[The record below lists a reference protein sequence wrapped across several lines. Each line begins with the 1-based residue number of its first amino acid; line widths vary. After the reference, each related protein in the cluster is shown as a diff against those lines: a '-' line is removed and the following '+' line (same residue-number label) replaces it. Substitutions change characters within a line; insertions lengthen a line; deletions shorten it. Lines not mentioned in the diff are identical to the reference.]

1 VEQNKCEGEAAL
13 VIFIGDLELEIK
25 NPMKMFKPN
34 N

>member
-1 VEQNKCEGEAAL
+1 MREKQAL